1 MLISGQGLVRR
12 GSPPSRPFS
21 FKEGSQWG
29 LRMTCLLAIDL
40 DAREKAV
47 GTVGG
52 GGLKRAV
59 SCGLITGGRIFL
71 SAPPGAWPRHRGS
84 ARRVLQTAAVR
95 AREKYWVPGKGTR
108 RCYQKEVSSIT

>member
-1 MLISGQGLVRR
+1 
-12 GSPPSRPFS
+12 
-21 FKEGSQWG
+21 
-29 LRMTCLLAIDL
+29 MTCLLAIDL

-71 SAPPGAWPRHRGS
+71 SAPPRGLAKAPWFS
-84 ARRVLQTAAVR
+84 QTGSP
-95 AREKYWVPGKGTR
+95 ESCCPGKG
-108 RCYQKEVSSIT
+108 EVLGAR